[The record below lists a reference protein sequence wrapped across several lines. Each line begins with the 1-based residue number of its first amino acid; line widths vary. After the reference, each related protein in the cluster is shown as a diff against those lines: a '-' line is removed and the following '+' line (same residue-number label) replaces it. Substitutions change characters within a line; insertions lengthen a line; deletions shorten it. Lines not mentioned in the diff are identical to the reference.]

1 MYVWKLEFIIVVT
14 TFGSDSG
21 CFISLSLLLSD
32 SSSGIFTASRLDSR
46 LGCPRLTVSLP
57 FAGSVR

>member
-1 MYVWKLEFIIVVT
+1 MYVWKLELIIVVT
-14 TFGSDSG
+14 TFGSDLG
-21 CFISLSLLLSD
+21 CFISLSLLLSV

-46 LGCPRLTVSLP
+46 LGCPCPTVSLP